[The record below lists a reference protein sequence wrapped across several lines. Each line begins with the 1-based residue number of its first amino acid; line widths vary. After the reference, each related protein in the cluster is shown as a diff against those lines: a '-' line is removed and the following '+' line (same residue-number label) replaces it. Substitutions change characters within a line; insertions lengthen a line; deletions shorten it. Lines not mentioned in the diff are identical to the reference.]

1 MPDNLQLSPE
11 GIDLS
16 VRSGCQQYADDS
28 NTYLATQSF
37 PARMAVVPVY
47 RFDIVMVEES
57 ELSAFV
63 ALSNDKKFVFYQLY
77 VLYRKKIAL
86 GISATFPTIA
96 DIDLALVTEDLM
108 LVMDEDGLNNLT
120 IE

>member
-28 NTYLATQSF
+28 NIQLTTQSF
-37 PARMAVVPVY
+37 PARMAVAPVY
-47 RFDIVMVEES
+47 RFDLVMVEAS
-57 ELSAFV
+57 ELSAFE
-63 ALSNDKKFVFYQLY
+63 ALTDDKKFIYYQIYLT
-77 VLYRKKIAL
+77 YRKKMSL
-86 GISATFPTIA
+86 GISATFPSIS
-96 DIDLALVTEDLM
+96 DIDEALVTEDLV
-108 LVMDEDGLNNLT
+108 LIMDEDGINYLT